1 MLFGHNPFA
10 HRNFPRVLLV
20 EDDDAR
26 AAWMVHNLP
35 GVMWDRAH
43 TTKLA
48 QKKIVDSMSGRG
60 NPYAAVFLD
69 YDLNAVRGGGGERMA
84 ALLAQLGYTGK
95 IVVHSANPVGGPRM
109 AYDLQQCGYDVIY
122 APITDSRS
130 LNIWRAVLASLPR

>member
-1 MLFGHNPFA
+1 MLFGN
-10 HRNFPRVLLV
+10 RSFPRVLLV
-20 EDDDAR
+20 EDDDTR
-26 AAWMVHNLP
+26 AAWMVRNLP

-48 QKKIVDSMSGRG
+48 QKKIVDSMSGRS

-84 ALLAQLGYTGK
+84 ALLAQLGYNGR

-109 AYDLQQCGYDVIY
+109 AYDLRQCGHDVIY
-122 APITDSRS
+122 APAFDARS
-130 LNIWRAVLASLPR
+130 PAIWQAVLASLSRV